1 MININSS
8 TQTWSASPQQ
18 SALKADRQQQDS
30 AAEYQKAF
38 GDKNIGEVLNKVAD
52 PNWVD
57 PAKTRKVGSNELDR
71 DAFLKLLLA
80 QLKYQDPTNPM
91 QNHEMAAQ
99 LAQFSSLESL
109 SNIDRGIGDLAKA
122 ANPKNDF
129 GALGLIGKMVSGDS
143 SRISRIEE
151 NEKHDIVYDLASDSS
166 EVKVRVLDLNNQPVK
181 EFSFRDLK
189 GGRNQLNWDGSTG
202 DGLRARP
209 GEYRVQFEAISPAG
223 TKVAVKTGFEGT
235 ISGVNFTPQGP
246 LLLMGNQSVRLS
258 EVKKIIDPN
267 VSLKTS
273 AESSP
278 TPVVK
283 SLGSPRATK
292 VANANPSSPLGA
304 GNLETVGMSRGMINQ
319 MKKQGIEAGL

>member
-1 MININSS
+1 MINISPS
-8 TQTWSASPQQ
+8 TQTWSASSQK

-30 AAEYQKAF
+30 AAEYQNAY
-38 GDKNIGEVLNKVAD
+38 GDKDIGEVLNKVAD

-57 PAKTRKVGSNELDR
+57 PAKMRKVGSNELDR
-71 DAFLKLLLA
+71 DAFLKLLLT

-143 SRISRIEE
+143 SRISRTEE
-151 NEKHDIVYDLASDSS
+151 NEKHDIVYDLSSDAS
-166 EVKVRVLDLNNQPVK
+166 EVKVSVLDLNNQPVK
-181 EFSFRDLK
+181 EFSFRGLK
-189 GGRNQLNWDGSTG
+189 RGRNEVNWDGSNG

-209 GEYRVQFEAISPAG
+209 GEYRVQFEAIGPTG

-267 VSLKTS
+267 ISPNRSNDNSS
-273 AESSP
+273 A
-278 TPVVK
+278 PVVK
-283 SLGSPRATK
+283 SLGSPQVPKTAQ
-292 VANANPSSPLGA
+292 ANSLPPPGA